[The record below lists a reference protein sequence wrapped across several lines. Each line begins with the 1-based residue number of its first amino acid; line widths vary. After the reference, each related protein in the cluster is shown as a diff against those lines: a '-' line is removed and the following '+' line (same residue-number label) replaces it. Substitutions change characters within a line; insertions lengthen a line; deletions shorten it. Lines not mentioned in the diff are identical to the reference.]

1 MVEGVCLAP
10 GEVVSASRRLP
21 ALEQGPI
28 MADRMARGFGT
39 LVSRRQNVDARTEA
53 RRSLPEQQKVDDRPT
68 LALM

>member
-28 MADRMARGFGT
+28 MADRMGRGFGT
-39 LVSRRQNVDARTEA
+39 LVTRRQNVDARTEA
-53 RRSLPEQQKVDDRPT
+53 RKSLPERQKVDDRPT